1 MSKEA
6 REINFDYLPY
16 MSKVMLDTFENLL
29 LDIQDII
36 HDGLKDYPNF
46 LGVQFIDVSAGGIQ
60 IRGFHKQVSGHSYGK
75 QVTIKYDMSNA
86 YDCADAFIEGWKAS
100 DTDKAIKATLSFIKE
115 GEEYGWD

>member
-1 MSKEA
+1 MIET

-16 MSKVMLDTFENLL
+16 MNKVLLTTFENLL

-46 LGVQFIDVSAGGIQ
+46 LGVQFIDVYAGGIQ
-60 IRGFHKQVSGHSYGK
+60 IRGFHKQVPGYFYGK

-86 YDCADAFIEGWKAS
+86 YEAADVFIEAWKES
-100 DTDKAIKATLSFIKE
+100 DTEDTVKATLSFIKE
-115 GEEYGWD
+115 GEEYGWG